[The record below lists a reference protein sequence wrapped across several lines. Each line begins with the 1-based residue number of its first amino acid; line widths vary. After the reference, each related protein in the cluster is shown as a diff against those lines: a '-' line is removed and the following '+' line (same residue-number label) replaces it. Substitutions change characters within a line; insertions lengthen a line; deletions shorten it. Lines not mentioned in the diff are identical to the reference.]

1 MENISNPP
9 DAQTGFLNAVNTIV
23 DQYIREALEQCEKP
37 VIAISREDIQKRL
50 AMMQYTAEE
59 LIIGLLAER
68 KETAFVNDCSDP
80 ITIALTQEAIDQY
93 RAQERKELAWEEVAV
108 IHANHTLWLYGKG
121 GEQAD
126 FTLCQ
131 LHDMAL
137 PHMVFD
143 HAIFRNALLMHL
155 DLTNSS
161 FCDCDFTGARFI
173 GCDMPSTTMSRCCFH
188 GAVFD
193 GCRMRG
199 TQLNHGNFAGAFL
212 RDCDVWS
219 ANMQDI
225 CVDKL
230 ALQNTNLDQADIRG
244 LIDEE
249 AAWKQMTEPL
259 EEIEGM

>member
-1 MENISNPP
+1 MENISNLP
-9 DAQTGFLNAVNTIV
+9 DAKTGFLNAVSTIV
-23 DQYIREALEQCEKP
+23 DQYIKEALEQSEKP
-37 VIAISREDIQKRL
+37 VIEISREDIQERL
-50 AMMQYTAEE
+50 TMMQYTAEE

-68 KETAFVNDCSDP
+68 EETAFVNDCSDT
-80 ITIALTQEAIDQY
+80 ITIALTQKAIDQY

-131 LHDMAL
+131 LNDMAL
-137 PHMVFD
+137 PNMVFD
-143 HAIFRNALLMHL
+143 HSIFRNALLMHL
-155 DLTNSS
+155 DMTQSC
-161 FCDCDFTGARFI
+161 FCDCDFSGARFI
-173 GCDMPSTTMSRCCFH
+173 GCDMSSIMMTRCCFR

-199 TQLNHGNFAGAFL
+199 TQLNYGNFAGAFL
-212 RDCDVWS
+212 LDCDVWS

-225 CVDKL
+225 CVEKL

-244 LIDEE
+244 LIDDEIM
-249 AAWKQMTEPL
+249 WKRMTEPL

>member
-1 MENISNPP
+1 MIEDKIYTAEQIIA
-9 DAQTGFLNAVNTIV
+9 DLQK
-23 DQYIREALEQCEKP
+23 QKEALEQSEKP
-37 VIAISREDIQKRL
+37 VIEISREDIQERL

-68 KETAFVNDCSDP
+68 EETAFVNDCSDP

-93 RAQERKELAWEEVAV
+93 RAQERKELTWEEVAV
-108 IHANHTLWLYGKG
+108 MHANHTLWLYGKG

-131 LHDMAL
+131 LNDMAL
-137 PHMVFD
+137 PNMVFD
-143 HAIFRNALLMHL
+143 HGIFRDALLIHL
-155 DLTNSS
+155 DMTQSC
-161 FCDCDFTGARFI
+161 FCDCDFSGARFI
-173 GCDMPSTTMSRCCFH
+173 GCDMSSIMMTRCCFR

-199 TQLNHGNFAGAFL
+199 TQLNYGNFAGAFL
-212 RDCDVWS
+212 LDCDVWS

-225 CVDKL
+225 CVEKL

-244 LIDEE
+244 LIDDEIM
-249 AAWKQMTEPL
+249 WKRMTEPL